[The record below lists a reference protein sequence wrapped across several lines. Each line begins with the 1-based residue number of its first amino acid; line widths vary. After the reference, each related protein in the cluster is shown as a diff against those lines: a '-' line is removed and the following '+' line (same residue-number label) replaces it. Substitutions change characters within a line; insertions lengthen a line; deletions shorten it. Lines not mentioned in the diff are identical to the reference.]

1 MTPLLTGIPAHV
13 WSTEEKRI
21 LVGAARQVPKRWIDD
36 VWTLSVHEDSLDLYE
51 RLANKH
57 GLRDR
62 GGRARLIV
70 CGAVLANLD
79 CAIRMLG
86 WEPLTD
92 LTCDVPALDRV
103 ARLTSRRRVRPERAD
118 FARFAALSGRRTKP
132 APPSVASWGRKVA
145 EANEDGGVRVRVL
158 TPSHVR
164 DLPKVGGQI
173 ARKAASEASWVA
185 LLVTTVME
193 TREQLVRAGAVA
205 QRLLLGATEYG
216 LEGTAF
222 TEPFDAPAIRG
233 ALAGTD
239 GVPRFP
245 QLVVV
250 VEEPRKTPAQKGR
263 TP

>member
-1 MTPLLTGIPAHV
+1 MTTLTGIPAHV

-21 LVGAARQVPKRWIDD
+21 LVAAARQVPKRWIDD

-51 RLANKH
+51 RLANRH
-57 GLRDR
+57 GVRDR

-79 CAIRMLG
+79 CAIKMLG
-86 WEPLTD
+86 WAPLTD
-92 LTCDVPALDRV
+92 LTCDALALDRV
-103 ARLTSRRRVRPERAD
+103 ARLTARHRVRPVAAD

-132 APPSVASWGRKVA
+132 APSSVATWGRDVA
-145 EANEDGGVRVRVL
+145 EANESDGIRVRVL

-164 DLPKVGGQI
+164 GLPKVGGQI
-173 ARKAASEASWVA
+173 TRKATPEASWVA
-185 LLVTTVME
+185 LLVTTVTE
-193 TREQLVRAGAVA
+193 TREQLVRAGVVA
-205 QRLLLGATEYG
+205 QRLLLASTEYG

-239 GVPRFP
+239 GVPGFP
-245 QLVVV
+245 QAVVV